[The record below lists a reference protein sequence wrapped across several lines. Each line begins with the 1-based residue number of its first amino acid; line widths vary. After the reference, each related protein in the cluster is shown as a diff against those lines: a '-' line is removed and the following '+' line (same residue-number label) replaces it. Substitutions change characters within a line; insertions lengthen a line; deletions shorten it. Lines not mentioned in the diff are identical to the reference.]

1 MQEFSRP
8 LSDAVKK
15 ARSSLGLTQGQLA
28 EKINIDQRTIL
39 NIENCKGNPKM
50 KILYPLI
57 RALKIDAR
65 EIFNPE
71 MERDDP
77 AISRL
82 RFTIESCSEKEA
94 ETLIPV
100 VDAVL
105 EALRSS
111 QVIDVRDIQ
120 EDAT

>member
-1 MQEFSRP
+1 MQEFSQS

-15 ARSSLGLTQGQLA
+15 ARSSLGLTQSQLA
-28 EKINIDQRTIL
+28 EKISIDQRTIL

-50 KILYPLI
+50 KVLYPLI

-71 MERDDP
+71 MKRADP
-77 AISRL
+77 SISRL
-82 RFTIESCSEKEA
+82 RFTIETCSEKEA
-94 ETLIPV
+94 ATLIPI

-105 EALRSS
+105 GALRSS
-111 QVIDVRDIQ
+111 QAIDVKDMA
-120 EDAT
+120 EEAT